1 MCFIDFFG
9 SPKSMDS
16 TVLEN
21 QVVLKFVSNKKGFQA
36 LNTFCMV
43 CMNSIAFVL
52 LQMIENLIEARK
64 DSLKIGSSP

>member
-9 SPKSMDS
+9 SSKSMDS

-21 QVVLKFVSNKKGFQA
+21 QDVLKFVNNKKGFQA
-36 LNTFCMV
+36 LDTFCMV
-43 CMNSIAFVL
+43 CMNSIAYAL
-52 LQMIENLIEARK
+52 LQLIENLIEARK